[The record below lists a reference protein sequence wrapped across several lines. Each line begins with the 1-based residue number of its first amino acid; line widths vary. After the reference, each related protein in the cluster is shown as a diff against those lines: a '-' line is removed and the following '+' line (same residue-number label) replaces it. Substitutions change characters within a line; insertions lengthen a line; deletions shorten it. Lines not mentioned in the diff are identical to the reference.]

1 MQVRGQYADLLSKI
15 GYSFKNEDL
24 LTTALTHRS
33 AGNDHNERLEF
44 LGDAVL
50 GQIIAKALFD
60 RFPHTPEGQLT
71 RMRASL
77 VKGETLGEIAIEFD
91 LGPKLLLGPGELKSG
106 GQRRVSILADAVEA
120 IIGAVF
126 LDSNLESAEKMVL
139 SWYTKRLARLDPE
152 IHPKDN
158 KTRLQEY
165 IQSRRL
171 PLPEYNVDK
180 ITGKSHQQTFFV
192 SCKVSFL
199 DKPVIAKGSSRRK
212 AEQQAALNVL
222 EKINNG

>member
-1 MQVRGQYADLLSKI
+1 MQARGKYSGLSEKI
-15 GYSFKNEDL
+15 GYQFTDEQL
-24 LTTALTHRS
+24 LITALTHRS

-60 RFPHTPEGQLT
+60 KFPETPEGQLT
-71 RMRASL
+71 RMRSTL
-77 VKGETLGEIAIEFD
+77 VKGETLGEIALEFD
-91 LGPKLLLGPGELKSG
+91 LGTMLLLGPGELKSG

-126 LDSNLESAEKMVL
+126 LDSNLESAEKVVL
-139 SWYTKRLARLDPE
+139 GWYTKRLERLDPE
-152 IHPKDN
+152 VHPKDN

-171 PLPEYNVDK
+171 PLPEYKVDK
-180 ITGKSHQQTFFV
+180 IAGKSHQQTFFV

-199 DKPVIAKGSSRRK
+199 DKPVVAKGSSRRK
-212 AEQQAALNVL
+212 AEQKAALNVL
-222 EKINNG
+222 EMIDNG